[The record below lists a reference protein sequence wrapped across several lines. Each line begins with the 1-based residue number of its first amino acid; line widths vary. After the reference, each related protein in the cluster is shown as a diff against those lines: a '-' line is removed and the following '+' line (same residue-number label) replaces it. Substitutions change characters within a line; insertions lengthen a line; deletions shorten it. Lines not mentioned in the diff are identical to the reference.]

1 MKRIVAMAIV
11 LITFL
16 SLTVN
21 VLADNNFVE
30 VLVNTEIDFEVNG
43 VEFIPR
49 ETDGTKVYPLSFK
62 DRTYIPARFIAEAV
76 GLEVT
81 WDEATQTVGF
91 ISKNT
96 VPNTNMSYDSGIL
109 PEKFYVNAILNQD
122 IKFEFD
128 GEAFVPKEADGTIL
142 YPLVYKDRTYIPARF
157 IMERAGIEVTW
168 DEATQTVGFNT
179 KTANLSAINDNPLLS
194 DEPVGIGKFKSL
206 KDLNLHIE
214 NERIITIGD
223 TSNGAMTP
231 SERTAFREKAL
242 KGMILFGF
250 EYVAYNDYNHVLE
263 TFPSYAE
270 VYSYYMKN
278 ARGMSDAKILEHL
291 TTVYSNPLDAIK
303 LTPVTEHLSEADMHQ
318 LSIGFALYDTE
329 KDTNQNNLYILR
341 HMDFRK
347 ISEIRSVVIK
357 NTNSAYLLLESSD
370 LGSYFAFKSN
380 KLDDSYLEMFKYYI
394 KNKIGGDFAENGVML
409 PNHRIVVGTNY
420 DSFLVRMQ

>member
-250 EYVAYNDYNHVLE
+250 EFVAYNDYNYVLE

-291 TTVYSNPLDAIK
+291 TTVYSNPLDAVE
-303 LTPVTEHLSEADMHQ
+303 LYPVSNIFPKAELDYLSV
-318 LSIGFALYDTE
+318 GRALYNTE

-357 NTNSAYLLLESSD
+357 NINSAYLLLESSD
-370 LGSYFAFKSN
+370 LGSYFAFKS
-380 KLDDSYLEMFKYYI
+380 KTLDNSYMEMLKYYMG
-394 KNKIGGDFAENGVML
+394 NKVNGYPDEGGIQSPNCRITVAEIDDF
-409 PNHRIVVGTNY
+409 
-420 DSFLVRMQ
+420 FLVTMQ